1 MPTILRS
8 RHSTVLF
15 TVVCGQCYADKSTD
29 RDKVNADAII
39 NNGRMPSSP
48 IWGFSRCPK
57 PTD

>member
-15 TVVCGQCYADKSTD
+15 AVVCEQCYADKSTD
-29 RDKVNADAII
+29 RVRANADATI

-48 IWGFSRCPK
+48 IWGFSQFLK
-57 PTD
+57 LTD

>member
-8 RHSTVLF
+8 RHSMALF
-15 TVVCGQCYADKSTD
+15 AVVCGQCYADKSTD
-29 RDKVNADAII
+29 PVKANADAITHS
-39 NNGRMPSSP
+39 GRMPSSP